1 MIGNQSLQIFFK
13 PFEKYPLDQVGLN
26 VYALADAAQDKK
38 FLKVL
43 EHLRQKCLLTEA
55 GGEKAREI
63 SPHLLQ
69 LPKDFTALE
78 WEWIEKNI
86 AGTTKMTIII
96 SPLSFDYLYK
106 HLRQFLDVE
115 FDGGLE
121 MMLAFWDPAILAT
134 LVGHKADKT
143 LYVQGPVFNPQ
154 QIETLLKPIQS
165 WWYWDRSGNLQGIFG
180 LNERVE
186 LLPSIETPLHFSS
199 EQEEMM
205 VEATFPDNLMYYLKL
220 NNSFLVD
227 KIDDDTLYQLVVKSI
242 PKARAYDL
250 SGTRDILNFICLK
263 LIYKDQFESDHNLQY
278 LLIHL
283 KDKKFTMDQ
292 VMNNVMAKAE

>member
-13 PFEKYPLDQVGLN
+13 TFEKYPLDQVGLN
-26 VYALADAAQDKK
+26 VYALADAAQDKT

-134 LVGHKADKT
+134 LVGHKADVTISSNQKWGT
-143 LYVQGPVFNPQ
+143 SSAGVNYHKYFHNWKLFNLGINASTDIRITGGLSFNISLFGALTRD
-154 QIETLLKPIQS
+154 QINLPKGGATEQEILTRRRQIA
-165 WWYWDRSGNLQGIFG
+165 SGYSYYTSIG
-180 LNERVE
+180 LNYRFG
-186 LLPSIETPLHFSS
+186 S
-199 EQEEMM
+199 
-205 VEATFPDNLMYYLKL
+205 
-220 NNSFLVD
+220 
-227 KIDDDTLYQLVVKSI
+227 
-242 PKARAYDL
+242 RL
-250 SGTRDILNFICLK
+250 SNFVNPR
-263 LIYKDQFESDHNLQY
+263 FEGPN
-278 LLIHL
+278 
-283 KDKKFTMDQ
+283 
-292 VMNNVMAKAE
+292 